1 MQALVVSK
9 ETVSGG
15 EAINQYRREH
25 GFRPLEIIVVDLVAD
40 SAALEGGKV
49 SSTALR
55 EQDAAAAVAARAKQK
70 YQDGSSEQQGYVMF

>member
-9 ETVSGG
+9 ETLSGG

-25 GFRPLEIIVVDLVAD
+25 GFKPLELIVVDLVAD
-40 SAALEGGKV
+40 SAAVEGGKV

-55 EQDAAAAVAARAKQK
+55 EQDAAAVAAACAKQNV
-70 YQDGSSEQQGYVMF
+70 SSDWHP